1 MGRRLVAKKMI
12 KFYILHLSRAR
23 RFACECNERGARS
36 VTVHRWPCHLVCALI
51 TSEHASWESSSEIRC
66 RVRRIGYDHVVIWSA
81 YSLYFSETRND
92 RSSPPRKHSGLF
104 AHFLSSSSSTN
115 HLLFSSSSAADVKG
129 FTQIC
134 TPIHTH
140 THTHSQEHSLWRF
153 YI

>member
-92 RSSPPRKHSGLF
+92 RSSPPRKHSRLF
-104 AHFLSSSSSTN
+104 VHCKITSFPPHPPQTISCSPPPPPRRRRRTLKASPKFGRRY
-115 HLLFSSSSAADVKG
+115 F
-129 FTQIC
+129 
-134 TPIHTH
+134 
-140 THTHSQEHSLWRF
+140 
-153 YI
+153 